1 MTPEDKCKDYTGAE
15 KEICIETYKLPNS
28 EGVGEGMLTNV
39 LFWVYGLAGL
49 IAVAVIVYGGIKYT
63 MSQGDPGKMKQASQI
78 LAFAIVGLIVV
89 LLAGAITAFLT
100 GMIGGA
106 TQ

>member
-1 MTPEDKCKDYTGAE
+1 MKNILAIVADAQSDINDKIND
-15 KEICIETYKLPNS
+15 LPNS
-28 EGVGEGMLTNV
+28 GGVGTGTLTNI

-106 TQ
+106 AQ

>member
-1 MTPEDKCKDYTGAE
+1 MKNILAIVADAQSDINDKIND
-15 KEICIETYKLPNS
+15 LPNS
-28 EGVGEGMLTNV
+28 GGVGAGTLTNI

-49 IAVAVIVYGGIKYT
+49 VAVAVIVYGGIKYV

-78 LAFAIVGLIVV
+78 LAYAIVGLIVV
-89 LLAGAITAFLT
+89 LLAGAITAFAT
-100 GMIGGA
+100 GVIGGA